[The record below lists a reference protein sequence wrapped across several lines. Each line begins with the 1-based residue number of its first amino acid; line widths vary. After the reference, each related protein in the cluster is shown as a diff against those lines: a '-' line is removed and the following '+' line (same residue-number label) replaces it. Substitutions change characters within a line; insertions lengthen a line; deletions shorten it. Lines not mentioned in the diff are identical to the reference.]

1 MTRRVIEPAGEE
13 KDYDNN
19 LGMLFSVVVG
29 AVRVWL
35 CWWLACE
42 HERSMPQEG
51 SREKTGE
58 VGVWSAGC
66 AKTAMLIAGTW
77 PWAV

>member
-1 MTRRVIEPAGEE
+1 MCDSEARKLTRRVIEPAGEE

-35 CWWLACE
+35 C
-42 HERSMPQEG
+42 
-51 SREKTGE
+51 
-58 VGVWSAGC
+58 
-66 AKTAMLIAGTW
+66 
-77 PWAV
+77 